1 MEKIIK
7 KQDWYESVDSDVDY
21 NQINKS
27 NLISRYTNNVEIIAF
42 NNFLLSFTKQHLKD
56 LLLIK
61 YYLKIKIR

>member
-42 NNFLLSFTKQHLKD
+42 NNFLLSFTK
-56 LLLIK
+56 
-61 YYLKIKIR
+61 